1 MNHPSKQSG
10 VTMIE
15 VVITMFVMTVGLLG
29 LAGLQSTSV
38 KDSLDTAKRSQAA
51 WLVSEVV
58 ERIRANP
65 NGQDTGYT
73 ANISTED
80 CAKPAKQCAD
90 THAGDAAT
98 DCTAN
103 EMAAFDLWD
112 TFCGEVAADTLANS
126 TESLNLT
133 NLTVSCDGL
142 CSAPQAEFTVSISW
156 NAQPATDSKML
167 SDEAIEAQKIQTIS
181 MTVRP

>member
-15 VVITMFVMTVGLLG
+15 VVVTMFVMTVGLLG

-65 NGQDTGYT
+65 GGQDTGYT
-73 ANISTED
+73 AVITTEA
-80 CAKPAKQCAD
+80 CNKPAKQCAD
-90 THAGDAAT
+90 THAGEAAT

-112 TFCGEVAADTLANS
+112 TFCGEAATGVLANS
-126 TESLNLT
+126 SESLNLT
-133 NLTVSCDGL
+133 ALSVSCDGA
-142 CSAPQAEFTVSISW
+142 CSAPQAEFTVSIWW
-156 NAQPATDSKML
+156 NSQAVTDSKML
-167 SDEAIEAQKIQTIS
+167 EDDAIDAQKVQTIS